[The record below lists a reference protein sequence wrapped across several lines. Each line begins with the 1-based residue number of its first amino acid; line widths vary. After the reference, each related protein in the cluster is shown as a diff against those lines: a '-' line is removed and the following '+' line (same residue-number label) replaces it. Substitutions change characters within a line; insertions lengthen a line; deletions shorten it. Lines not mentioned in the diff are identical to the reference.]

1 MEPKRKFNYKG
12 GNIDEL
18 AKPKM
23 VRKESKGS
31 IRKESIDKAGKIN
44 NKYSAKLNKKILP
57 NNITINNNKT
67 NVKNSNY
74 KVSAS
79 QYSTK
84 KKNYGNNSKNK
95 TKISIRSNTGN
106 SGNNS
111 YYNNSNSKQ
120 KSKNSFFDDNKKNI
134 NNVNINNISP
144 AKKNRF
150 NNIDEAVTLIQRCFR
165 EYLDKIHNTNSELM
179 KMIQERKKYFTKL

>member
-18 AKPKM
+18 AKPKL

-31 IRKESIDKAGKIN
+31 IRKESIDKSGKIN
-44 NKYSAKLNKKILP
+44 NKFSTKLNKKILP

-79 QYSTK
+79 QYTTK

-95 TKISIRSNTGN
+95 TKISIRTNTGN

-111 YYNNSNSKQ
+111 YYNNSNSKK

-150 NNIDEAVTLIQRCFR
+150 NNID
-165 EYLDKIHNTNSELM
+165 
-179 KMIQERKKYFTKL
+179 